1 MEVIQSEALTSNQGR
16 ELFWVTLVND
26 KGSAVRVTNL
36 GCIIQSVIV
45 PDRDGVMRDVTL
57 GFDRV
62 EDYFSEAY
70 LADCPYFG
78 AIVGR
83 YANRISGARY
93 SWGGQVHE
101 LSRNDGNNQ
110 LHGGGN
116 FSRNPWQIVSTD
128 PAHASVTFRYDSP
141 DGEAGYPGNLRAEVT
156 YRLTND
162 NELIYQI
169 QAVTDQPTPVNMTN
183 HAYFNLHGDASYI
196 GDHRV
201 GIPASLYFAQAEDLA
216 VTGELLA
223 VQGTPYDFTH
233 PRTVDASWNPETGYD
248 QAFLLNKAPAE
259 WGLMGRA
266 WSSKSGISLD
276 VLSAEPVVQ
285 FYTGGF
291 LNGIAGKGG
300 QAYDKFSGF
309 CFETH
314 QHPNS
319 VNIPDFPDTI
329 LRPGDTYRQT
339 TVFKFGLEEF

>member
-1 MEVIQSEALTSNQGR
+1 MEAIQSEKLISLQGR
-16 ELFWVTLVND
+16 DLFWVTLRND
-26 KGSAVRVTNL
+26 HGSTVRLTNL
-36 GCIIQSVIV
+36 GCIIQSITV
-45 PDRDGVMRDVTL
+45 PDRDGMMRDVTL
-57 GFDRV
+57 GFDDV
-62 EDYFSEAY
+62 SDYFSEGY

-93 SWGGQVHE
+93 SWGGRVYR
-101 LSRNDGNNQ
+101 LTANNGSNQ
-110 LHGGGN
+110 LHGGGH
-116 FSRNPWQIVSTD
+116 FSRQPWEIVSLD
-128 PAHASVTFRYDSP
+128 PAHAAVTFRYDSP
-141 DGEAGYPGNLRAEVT
+141 DGEAGYPGNLRTEVT
-156 YRLTND
+156 YRLTNE

-183 HAYFNLHGDASYI
+183 HAYFNLHGDGTYI

-201 GIPASLYFAQAEDLA
+201 QIPASLYFKQAEDLT
-216 VTGELLA
+216 VTGDLLA

-233 PRTVDASWNPETGYD
+233 PRTVDAGWNAVSGYD
-248 QAFLLNKAPAE
+248 QAFLLDKAPSE

-266 WSSKSGISLD
+266 WSAKSGISLE

-291 LNGIAGKGG
+291 LNGLAGKGG
-300 QAYDKFSGF
+300 LRYEKFSGF

-314 QHPNS
+314 QHPNA
-319 VNIPDFPDTI
+319 VNIPDFPDTV
-329 LRPGDTYRQT
+329 LRPGETYRQS